1 MRAADVVGRTI
12 VSIAQERTIDTLD
25 NVVYNLLGINLDN
38 GSTVMFWV
46 YDTEQDPGVR
56 TTVHKKGHKRPYWA

>member
-1 MRAADVVGRTI
+1 MRASDVVGRTI

-38 GSTVMFWV
+38 GSTVMFYA
-46 YDTEQDPGVR
+46 YDMEQDPGVEAI
-56 TTVHKKGHKRPYWA
+56 VYKKRMTSDAA